1 MHNLLDMHMHEMH
14 VADMKLADYLSSR
27 GLTDE
32 AFASLVGMSQ
42 SQISRI
48 KRGISRPS
56 WSAVEVIER
65 ATGGEVSASDFLPRP
80 KQEEAK

>member
-1 MHNLLDMHMHEMH
+1 MHILLDMHMHDMH
-14 VADMKLADYLSSR
+14 YRAMTLAEYLSSKR
-27 GLTDE
+27 ITDE
-32 AFASLVGMSQ
+32 AFASMVNLSQ

-56 WSAVEVIER
+56 WSALAAIER

-80 KQEEAK
+80 KEAAES